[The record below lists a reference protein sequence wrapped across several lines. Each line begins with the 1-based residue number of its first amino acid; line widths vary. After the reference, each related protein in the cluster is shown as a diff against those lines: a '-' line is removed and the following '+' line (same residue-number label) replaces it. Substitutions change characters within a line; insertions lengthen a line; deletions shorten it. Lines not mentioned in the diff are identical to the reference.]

1 MLHEISQVIDHDSAA
16 IPTETNNE
24 CMFVTGVVNVVQH
37 SLLPIEK
44 LDAHYLLDELGR
56 GHRLR
61 EG

>member
-1 MLHEISQVIDHDSAA
+1 MLHEISQTIDHDFSA

-24 CMFVTGVVNVVQH
+24 RMFVTSVVDAVQH
-37 SLLPIEK
+37 SLLPIEE